1 MAVASENPGAGH
13 RPTSDWPSPARS
25 WYALAIFALTLM
37 VNILDRGILA
47 LLIPPIKEDLQLT
60 DTQVSLVIGFAFVI
74 FYALM
79 GLPIARLVDTRSRRL
94 ILGICVSIWS
104 VMTAL
109 CGLAQNFWQLFWA
122 RVCVGVGEAGS
133 GPSTYSMMADLFPR
147 DKLPRAIS
155 VLNFGFVA
163 GQGIALVIGGLIIKL
178 VAEVPEVTLPVI
190 GTLRSWQLALIAVGL
205 PGLIVAGL
213 VFTVREPRRRGQ
225 VNRDARGKVRSLPLK
240 QVAGFLR
247 DHARVYLPMMVGM
260 ALKAVLSFGAAI
272 WIPTLFVRK
281 HGWTVTQ
288 IGVTQGLILMVC
300 APIGLMAGSHLAE
313 RMTRSGRDDAFV
325 RVVVIAGVLA
335 FPVSIAF
342 PLVPNPILAL
352 ALYAVNTII
361 LFMAPG
367 PQNAALQVIT
377 PNQMRGQVTALWLFL
392 FNFVGYGFGPTF
404 IALITD
410 YVFRDEARLGEALAT
425 ASAVLG
431 LSAILAIWYGMKPYG
446 DMLRSIRQAEEA
458 PAAGRSRNPGDAFAP
473 GPEHPRRS

>member
-1 MAVASENPGAGH
+1 
-13 RPTSDWPSPARS
+13 
-25 WYALAIFALTLM
+25 M

-47 LLIPPIKEDLQLT
+47 LLIPPIKDDLQLS
-60 DTQVSLVIGFAFVI
+60 DTQVSIIIGFAFVI

-79 GLPIARLVDTRSRRL
+79 GLPIARLVDTRSRRM
-94 ILGICVSIWS
+94 ILGVCVSIWS

-109 CGLAQNFWQLFWA
+109 CGLAQNFWHLFWA

-163 GQGIALVIGGLIIKL
+163 GQGIALVIGGLVIKL
-178 VAEVPEVTLPVI
+178 VTEVPEVTLPVV
-190 GTLRSWQLALIAVGL
+190 GTLRSWQLALITVGL
-205 PGLIVAGL
+205 PGLFIAAL
-213 VFTVREPRRRGQ
+213 VFTVREPRRRGE
-225 VNRDARGKVRSLPLK
+225 VNRGADGKVKSLPVR
-240 QVAGFLR
+240 QVAGFLKV
-247 DHARVYLPMMVGM
+247 HFKVYAPMMLGM
-260 ALKAVLSFGAAI
+260 AMKAILSFGAAV

-281 HGWTVTQ
+281 HGWTITQ
-288 IGVTQGLILMVC
+288 IGLTQGTILMVC
-300 APIGLMAGSHLAE
+300 APIGLMIGSTLAE
-313 RMTRSGRDDAFV
+313 RLARNGRDDSFV

-335 FPVSIAF
+335 LPISVAY
-342 PLVPNPILAL
+342 PLVPDPVFAL
-352 ALYAVNTII
+352 VLYAVNTLI

-410 YVFRDEARLGEALAT
+410 YVFHDEARLGEALAT

-431 LSAILAIWYGMKPYG
+431 ILAILTIWSGMKPYG
-446 DMLRSIRQAEEA
+446 AMIRQIRVAEEA
-458 PAAGRSRNPGDAFAP
+458 AQP
-473 GPEHPRRS
+473 